1 MRAAANPGAASL
13 ADEPR
18 FRRGAAMLDDRAL
31 GFMYTDMAQA
41 YRYLKWSMDN
51 YEQVQRAQFED
62 FGMSDE
68 EIDEMMEWLAD
79 TKPEWANELPSEEL
93 ISKYVGDTFGQ
104 VQSTDNGFLWTSY
117 WLRGAED

>member
-1 MRAAANPGAASL
+1 
-13 ADEPR
+13 
-18 FRRGAAMLDDRAL
+18 
-31 GFMYTDMAQA
+31 MYTDMAQA

-79 TKPEWANELPSEEL
+79 TKPEWASELPSEEL